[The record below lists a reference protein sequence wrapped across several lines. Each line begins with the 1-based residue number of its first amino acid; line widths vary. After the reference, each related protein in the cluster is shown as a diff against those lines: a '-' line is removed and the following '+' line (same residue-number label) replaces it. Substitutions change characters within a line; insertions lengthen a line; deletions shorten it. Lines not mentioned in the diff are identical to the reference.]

1 MLLPF
6 FDALLSSD
14 ANTALA
20 NSSLGGALGI
30 FGVPSSY
37 LFESISVILVVTLI
51 FYGILRTY
59 LVWYQ
64 TKFVH
69 DIGHQ
74 LSNLGMATI
83 LAQNYTWHTGRDSS
97 ELIAINQNML
107 VVIGAFLNPLVQLVV
122 STLLGLFIFGSLLVI
137 LGYSVFVMF
146 VFLALI
152 YIIISWTFNNRVSS
166 ISDSLREVQP
176 ARIRAIQQSLGN
188 IKEIIISA
196 DQDKYLGYF
205 RSADR
210 QFMADRASL
219 VFYAMAPRYVIEAT
233 ILIALIISA
242 IYVGVQA
249 GGVVEYLPIIS
260 TLAIATLRLLPL
272 CQQVYSSFLAVKGS
286 QGIVQQLVE
295 LLLLGKDKIVSG
307 YAQEVPQHKDIV
319 IEQLGFR
326 YGQGGAVGFE
336 NLNIKIERGDFVGI
350 SGGSGAGKT
359 TFINLLM
366 GLLFPTEGKILV
378 NGTQLEAENILAWRQ
393 KIAHVPQDIFLF
405 DSSILFNI

>member
-1 MLLPF
+1 M
-6 FDALLSSD
+6 
-14 ANTALA
+14 
-20 NSSLGGALGI
+20 
-30 FGVPSSY
+30 
-37 LFESISVILVVTLI
+37 
-51 FYGILRTY
+51 
-59 LVWYQ
+59 
-64 TKFVH
+64 
-69 DIGHQ
+69 
-74 LSNLGMATI
+74 
-83 LAQNYTWHTGRDSS
+83 
-97 ELIAINQNML
+97 
-107 VVIGAFLNPLVQLVV
+107 

-166 ISDSLREVQP
+166 ISDSLRKSQP

-336 NLNIKIERGDFVGI
+336 NLNIKIERGDFVGN

-366 GLLFPTEGKILV
+366 GLFFPTEGK
-378 NGTQLEAENILAWRQ
+378 
-393 KIAHVPQDIFLF
+393 FL
-405 DSSILFNI
+405 